1 MPQIE
6 MLDTPPI
13 GTPRRRAAKKTV
25 KKSLETALIITDDSL
40 VSARDQKRFDL
51 LVEDAHG
58 IESQIE
64 TLKKLVDQHRIVFAQ
79 TINPLAKR
87 QDEIK
92 RNMVIWLNQ
101 RMLQGKLAPR
111 VHRMLGEI
119 ITHMALDYAL
129 AGDEKMRDIHDLH
142 SETPLADLERIQME
156 ETQAY
161 YEQMMSEEA
170 EAPEDFDSLEDMIQA
185 RFDKMHQ
192 KAQEK
197 AKDQQTKNSKKQ
209 KYQDAEHT
217 KLILD
222 KAGQALRHI
231 YRQLARQ
238 LHPDREP
245 DAQVRKQKTE
255 LMSQANIA
263 YGRQDVVALLRLQAQ
278 LSEKLGVSNTS
289 GVTVSSLHTFGAQ
302 STQGLIELLQ
312 IRIKALNR
320 EYRDAELHAV
330 AEFVLPSSR
339 ALTSER
345 LNQHLESIKLK
356 HQLRIRDLKG
366 EFVQIQNDSG
376 LSKWLK
382 EQALFA

>member
-1 MPQIE
+1 MP
-6 MLDTPPI
+6 DTETLESPPI
-13 GTPRRRAAKKTV
+13 KAPRRRAVKKTV
-25 KKSLETALIITDDSL
+25 KKSLETALTVTDDSL
-40 VSARDQKRFDL
+40 VSARDQKRFTL
-51 LVEDAHG
+51 LVEDAHH

-64 TLKKLVDQHRIVFAQ
+64 TLKKLVDQHRIIFAQ
-79 TINPLAKR
+79 TINPLVKR

-119 ITHMALDYAL
+119 ITAMALDYAL
-129 AGDEKMRDIHDLH
+129 AGDEKMREIHDLH

-156 ETQAY
+156 EAQAF
-161 YEQMMSEEA
+161 YEEMMNEEA
-170 EAPEDFDSLEDMIQA
+170 ENPEDFDSLEDMIQA
-185 RFDKMHQ
+185 RFDQMHK

-197 AKDQQTKNSKKQ
+197 AKDQQKQNSKKQ
-209 KYQDAEHT
+209 KHQDAEHT
-217 KLILD
+217 KQILD

-245 DAQVRKQKTE
+245 DPEIRKQKNE

-263 YGRQDVVALLRLQAQ
+263 YGRQDVVALLRLQTQ
-278 LSEKLGVSNTS
+278 FNEKSGGDSKS
-289 GVTVSSLHTFGAQ
+289 GVAGNSLHAFGAQ

-320 EYRDAELHAV
+320 EHRDAELHAV

-345 LNQHLESIKLK
+345 LNQHLESIKLRQ
-356 HQLRIRDLKG
+356 QLRIRDLKG

>member
-1 MPQIE
+1 MP
-6 MLDTPPI
+6 DTETLESPPI
-13 GTPRRRAAKKTV
+13 KAPRRRAVKKTV
-25 KKSLETALIITDDSL
+25 KKSLETALTLTDDSL
-40 VSARDQKRFDL
+40 VSARDQKRFSL
-51 LVEDAHG
+51 LLEDAHH
-58 IESQIE
+58 IESQID
-64 TLKKLVDQHRIVFAQ
+64 TLKKLVDQHRIIYAQ
-79 TINPLAKR
+79 TINPLVKR

-111 VHRMLGEI
+111 VNRMLGEI
-119 ITHMALDYAL
+119 ITAMALDYAL
-129 AGDEKMRDIHDLH
+129 AGDEKMREIHDLH
-142 SETPLADLERIQME
+142 SETSMADLERIQME
-156 ETQAY
+156 EAQAF
-161 YEQMMSEEA
+161 YEEMMNEEA
-170 EAPEDFDSLEDMIQA
+170 ENPEDFDSLEDMIQA
-185 RFDKMHQ
+185 RFDQMHK

-197 AKDQQTKNSKKQ
+197 AKDQQKQNSKKQ
-209 KYQDAEHT
+209 KHQDAEHT
-217 KLILD
+217 KQILD

-245 DAQVRKQKTE
+245 DPEVRKQKNE

-263 YGRQDVVALLRLQAQ
+263 YGRQDVVALLRLQTQ
-278 LSEKLGVSNTS
+278 FNGKSDVTSN
-289 GVTVSSLHTFGAQ
+289 SLHTFGAQ

-320 EYRDAELHAV
+320 EHRDAELHAV

-345 LNQHLESIKLK
+345 LNQHLESIKLRQ
-356 HQLRIRDLKG
+356 QLRIRDLKG

>member
-1 MPQIE
+1 MSDTE
-6 MLDTPPI
+6 TLETPPI
-13 GTPRRRAAKKTV
+13 KATRRRATKKNV
-25 KKSLETALIITDDSL
+25 KKSLETALIVTDDSL
-40 VSARDQKRFDL
+40 VSASDQKRFDL
-51 LVEDAHG
+51 LVEDAHD
-58 IESQIE
+58 IENQIE

-79 TINPLAKR
+79 AINPLAKR

-119 ITHMALDYAL
+119 ITYMALDYAI
-129 AGDEKMRDIHDLH
+129 AGDEKMREIHDLH

-156 ETQAY
+156 EAQAF
-161 YEQMMSEEA
+161 YEEMMNEEA
-170 EAPEDFDSLEDMIQA
+170 ENPEDFDSLEDMIQA
-185 RFDKMHQ
+185 RFDQMHK

-197 AKDQQTKNSKKQ
+197 AKSEQSKSSKKQ
-209 KYQDAEHT
+209 KYQDAEQT

-245 DAQVRKQKTE
+245 DEQIRKQKTE

-263 YGRQDVVALLRLQAQ
+263 YGRQDVVALLRLQTQFTQTTGA
-278 LSEKLGVSNTS
+278 S
-289 GVTVSSLHTFGAQ
+289 GGASTSLHTFGAQ

-320 EYRDAELHAV
+320 ERRDTELHAV

-345 LNQHLESIKLK
+345 LNQHLESIKLR
-356 HQLRIRDLKG
+356 HQLKIRDLKG

>member
-1 MPQIE
+1 M
-6 MLDTPPI
+6 
-13 GTPRRRAAKKTV
+13 
-25 KKSLETALIITDDSL
+25 
-40 VSARDQKRFDL
+40 VSARDQKRFSL
-51 LVEDAHG
+51 LVEDAHH

-64 TLKKLVDQHRIVFAQ
+64 TLKKLVDQHRIIFAQ
-79 TINPLAKR
+79 TINPLVKR

-111 VHRMLGEI
+111 VQRMLGEI
-119 ITHMALDYAL
+119 ITAMALDYAL
-129 AGDEKMRDIHDLH
+129 AGDEKMREIHDLH

-156 ETQAY
+156 EAQAF
-161 YEQMMSEEA
+161 YEEMMNEEA
-170 EAPEDFDSLEDMIQA
+170 ENPEDFDSLEDMIQA
-185 RFDKMHQ
+185 RFDQMHK

-197 AKDQQTKNSKKQ
+197 AKDQQKQNSKKQ

-217 KLILD
+217 KQILD

-245 DAQVRKQKTE
+245 DPEVRKQKNE

-263 YGRQDVVALLRLQAQ
+263 YGRQDVVALLRLQTQ
-278 LSEKLGVSNTS
+278 FNDKSGGDSQS
-289 GVTVSSLHTFGAQ
+289 GVAGNSLHTFGAQ

-320 EYRDAELHAV
+320 EHRDAELHAV

-345 LNQHLESIKLK
+345 LNQHLESIKLRQ
-356 HQLRIRDLKG
+356 QLRIRDLKG

>member
-1 MPQIE
+1 MPHIE
-6 MLDTPPI
+6 MLETQPI
-13 GTPRRRAAKKTV
+13 KAPRRRASRKKIV
-25 KKSLETALIITDDSL
+25 KSLETALIVTDDSL
-40 VSARDQKRFDL
+40 VSDRDQKRFTL
-51 LVEDAHG
+51 LVEDAHD
-58 IESQIE
+58 IENKIE

-79 TINPLAKR
+79 TINPLTKR

-111 VHRMLGEI
+111 VQRMLGEI
-119 ITHMALDYAL
+119 ITHMAHDYAI

-142 SETPLADLERIQME
+142 SDVPLADLERIQME
-156 ETQAY
+156 EAQAFY
-161 YEQMMSEEA
+161 DEMMKEEG
-170 EAPEDFDSLEDMIQA
+170 ENPEDFDSLEDMIQA
-185 RFDKMHQ
+185 RFDQMHKQ
-192 KAQEK
+192 AQEK
-197 AKDQQTKNSKKQ
+197 AKAEQSKNSKKQ
-209 KYQDAEHT
+209 KLQDAEQT
-217 KLILD
+217 KQILD
-222 KAGQALRHI
+222 KAGLALRHI

-245 DAQVRKQKTE
+245 DVNIRQQKNE

-263 YGRQDVVALLRLQAQ
+263 YGRQDVVALLRLQA
-278 LSEKLGVSNTS
+278 EFTKTAGES
-289 GVTVSSLHTFGAQ
+289 GNLESTGASLHTFGAQ

-312 IRIKALNR
+312 IRIKALHR
-320 EYRDAELHAV
+320 EQRDTELHAV

-339 ALTSER
+339 SLTAER
-345 LNQHLESIKLK
+345 LNQHLESIKLR
-356 HQLRIRDLKG
+356 HQLKIRDLKG

>member
-1 MPQIE
+1 MS
-6 MLDTPPI
+6 DTEILETLPI
-13 GTPRRRAAKKTV
+13 KAPRRRAAKKTV
-25 KKSLETALIITDDSL
+25 KKSLETALIVTDDSL
-40 VSARDQKRFDL
+40 VSARDQRRFDL
-51 LVEDAHG
+51 LVEDAHD

-129 AGDEKMRDIHDLH
+129 AGDEKMREIHDLH
-142 SETPLADLERIQME
+142 SETALADLERIQME
-156 ETQAY
+156 EAQAF
-161 YEQMMSEEA
+161 YEEMMNEEA
-170 EAPEDFDSLEDMIQA
+170 ENPEDFDSLEDMIQA
-185 RFDKMHQ
+185 RFDQMHK

-197 AKDQQTKNSKKQ
+197 AKSEQSKSSKKQ
-209 KYQDAEHT
+209 KLQDAEQT
-217 KLILD
+217 KQILD

-245 DAQVRKQKTE
+245 DEQVRQQKTE

-278 LSEKLGVSNTS
+278 FTETAGTS
-289 GVTVSSLHTFGAQ
+289 GDASTSLHTFGAQ

-320 EYRDAELHAV
+320 ERRDAELHAV

-339 ALTSER
+339 ALTPER
-345 LNQHLESIKLK
+345 LNQHLESIKLR